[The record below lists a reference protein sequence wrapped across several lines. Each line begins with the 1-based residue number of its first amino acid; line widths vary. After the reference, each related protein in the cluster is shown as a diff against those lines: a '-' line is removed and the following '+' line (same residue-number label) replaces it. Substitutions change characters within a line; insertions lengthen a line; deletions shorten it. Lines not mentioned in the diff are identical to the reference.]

1 MLGWT
6 PTLLVGSSI
15 ALHGA
20 AAAGAAAAPAA
31 WPWWLGAVAANHL
44 VLGAVGMRPRSALLG
59 PNLSRLPADAG
70 HGCVALTFDDGP
82 DPDVTPAVLDL
93 LDRHGAR
100 ASFFVIGARAAA
112 YPDLVREVVRRGHGV
127 ENHTHT
133 HPRLFACY
141 GPGAKRRELLRA
153 QDAITAACG
162 RAPRYVRA
170 PMGIRSPLLDPAMAG
185 LPLHYTSW
193 TRRGLDG
200 ISACP
205 ARVLRRL
212 TDGLAAGDV
221 LLLHDGRCART
232 RAGMPVV
239 LEVLP
244 ALLEHLAAR
253 GLKAV
258 ALPGGEGGAP

>member
-6 PTLLVGSSI
+6 PTLLVGASM

-20 AAAGAAAAPAA
+20 AAAGAVAAPAA
-31 WPWWLGAVAANHL
+31 WPWWLGAVAANHF
-44 VLGAVGMRPRSALLG
+44 VLGAVGMRPRSQLLG
-59 PNLSRLPADAG
+59 PNLSRLPANAG
-70 HGCVALTFDDGP
+70 QGCVALTFDDGP
-82 DPDVTPAVLDL
+82 DPIVTPAVLDL

-100 ASFFVIGARAAA
+100 ASFFLIGTRAAA
-112 YPDLVREVVRRGHGV
+112 YPELVREIVRRGHGV

-141 GPGAKRRELLRA
+141 LPGAKRRELLRA
-153 QDAITAACG
+153 QAAITAAAG

-185 LPLHYTSW
+185 LKLRYASW

-200 ISACP
+200 ISGCP
-205 ARVLRRL
+205 DEVLRRL
-212 TDGLAAGDV
+212 TRGLTASDV
-221 LLLHDGRCART
+221 LLLHDGGCART
-232 RAGMPVV
+232 REGTPVV

-244 ALLEHLAAR
+244 ALLDHLAAR
-253 GLKAV
+253 GLRAV
-258 ALPGGEGGAP
+258 ALPGEACAR